1 MIVNESNGRYYEP
14 ARGRNYGVGI
24 NLAWQFE

>member
-1 MIVNESNGRYYEP
+1 GRYYEP
-14 ARGRNYGVGI
+14 APGRNYGVGI